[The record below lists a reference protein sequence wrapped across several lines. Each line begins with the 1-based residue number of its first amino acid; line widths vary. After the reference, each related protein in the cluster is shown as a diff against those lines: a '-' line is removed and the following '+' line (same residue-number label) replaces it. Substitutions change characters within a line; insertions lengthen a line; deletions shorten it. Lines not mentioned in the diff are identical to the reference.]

1 MRTRWRS
8 ALAGTVLWLAASWM
22 LGCGSAAQPDP
33 PPVEDKAAQDADATA
48 RAAQEARATAEAA
61 LGKTAEILADGD
73 LALDGTRQLLVVNR
87 APLQAAAATPDAA
100 QPRMLVTRAAVL
112 EKGGGGWSEIFVCDE
127 HLKNPHGYLGGSL
140 TARVYGWELEFTLDA
155 KAGLEMRLTPA
166 GDPGTAGSNPEQTS
180 GRKNA
185 IFVVRWTRNAKR
197 YETFDNSQER
207 FLTEVPSLETP
218 ESTLK

>member
-1 MRTRWRS
+1 
-8 ALAGTVLWLAASWM
+8 M
-22 LGCGSAAQPDP
+22 LGCGHAAQPDP
-33 PPVEDKAAQDADATA
+33 PAAEDKAAQDTA
-48 RAAQEARATAEAA
+48 RVAQEARATAEAA

-87 APLQAAAATPDAA
+87 APLQAVTADAA
-100 QPRMLVTRAAVL
+100 RMLVTRAAVL
-112 EKGGGGWSEIFVCDE
+112 EKGGGRWSEIFVCDE
-127 HLKNPHGYLGGSL
+127 HLKNPHGYLGGSP

-185 IFVVRWTRNAKR
+185 TFVVRWNRSAKR

>member
-1 MRTRWRS
+1 
-8 ALAGTVLWLAASWM
+8 M
-22 LGCGSAAQPDP
+22 LGCGHTPQPDP
-33 PPVEDKAAQDADATA
+33 PPAEDKAAQDTA
-48 RAAQEARATAEAA
+48 RAAQEARATAEVA

-87 APLQAAAATPDAA
+87 APLQAVTADAA
-100 QPRMLVTRAAVL
+100 RMLVTRAAVL
-112 EKGGGGWSEIFVCDE
+112 EKGGGRWSEIFVCDE
-127 HLKNPHGYLGGSL
+127 HLKNPHGYLGGSP

-166 GDPGTAGSNPEQTS
+166 GDPGTAGSNSEQTS

-185 IFVVRWTRNAKR
+185 TFVVRWNRSAKR